1 MKFTDIFIRRP
12 VLATV
17 LSLLI
22 LLLGLRSITG
32 IGLREYPKTVT
43 TVISVSTAYP
53 GASARVMQGF
63 ITQPLQKAIASADGI
78 EYITSSSA
86 QSSSKITVH
95 IRLNYNPTKALTD
108 ITAKV
113 NQVRNILPRASQA
126 PIISESKGRRTAL
139 MYISFYSKTFS
150 RPAIADYLTRVVV
163 PKLQSVPGVAQANIL
178 GSAFA
183 MRIWLDPRKLAAYG
197 ITPQQVTQAIQNNN
211 FIAAVGQTKGPYVA
225 INVNARTDLHTA
237 REFRNLVVAT
247 HNDSLIRLGQLGKVD
262 LGAASYGTE
271 FFFGGKPAVAIAI
284 DTTPTANPLSVAD
297 GIVKLFPAIKSQ
309 LPAGMNARIPYD
321 GSRYIRSS
329 ITEVIK
335 TLGEAA
341 IIVIAVMFLFLGSL
355 RSVTIAMVT
364 IPLSL
369 IGTIFVMLLL
379 GYSLNLLTFLAM
391 VMAIGLVVDDA
402 IVVVENIHR
411 HLEQGKTRLQA
422 ALVGAREIGGPV
434 IAMTLTLAAVYAPIG
449 FLGGITGT
457 LFREFA
463 FTLAT
468 TVIISGFLA
477 LTLAPMMCSR
487 MLRPPREAGRFA
499 HWLDHSFERIKN
511 TYNRWLHHSLNHR
524 LATLL
529 VGATILIVLF
539 PLYSW
544 SKHELAPKEDQ
555 GFVIAFAQTPPTAT
569 IDYSRRYALELQR
582 LFTQFPQR
590 QYDFIVAGRF
600 AGGGAFGGLVLKPW
614 DERSRSAMSIQ
625 AQLAREV
632 RSIAGLQTYVVLP
645 PSLPGNSGG
654 APVQFV
660 ISTTNSYRELAAVAR
675 ELSLRAQK
683 SGLFIFANQNLKYDM
698 PELELTVDRSKAQTL
713 GLSMAA
719 IGQAMGTLLGGGY
732 VNFFSAEGYSYKV
745 IPQVIRK
752 YRFNPENLTHYYV
765 RSAAGTMI
773 PLSEVVK
780 LKQVTVPPSLAQF
793 DQLNAATITGVPRP
807 GVSLAR
813 ALSYLNTQL
822 QDIAPTGYFVNYQGE
837 SRQFKQEGSAL
848 AVTFLFALII
858 IYLVLSAL
866 FESFRDPLIIL
877 VSVPMAA
884 FGALLLVYFGLTS
897 INIYTQVGLVT
908 LIGLISKHG
917 ILITRFANDLQRE
930 KGLSRRAAVEQAA
943 AIRLRPIL
951 MTTAAMVL
959 AVVPLIAASGAGAG
973 ARFAIGLVIASGMS
987 IGTLFTLFM
996 VPMVY
1001 TFIAE
1006 NHRPQAKK

>member
-32 IGLREYPKTVT
+32 IGIREYPKTVT

-86 QSSSKITVH
+86 QSSSTITVH
-95 IRLNYNPTKALTD
+95 IRLNYDPTKALTD

-211 FIAAVGQTKGPYVA
+211 FIAAVGRTEGPYVA

-262 LGAASYGTE
+262 LGAESYGTE

-329 ITEVIK
+329 IDEVVK

-422 ALVGAREIGGPV
+422 ALVGAREIGGPI

-463 FTLAT
+463 FTLAV

-477 LTLAPMMCSR
+477 LTLSPMMCSR
-487 MLRPPREAGRFA
+487 MLRPPQEADRFA
-499 HWLDHSFERIKN
+499 QWLDHSFERIKN
-511 TYNRWLHHSLNHR
+511 TYGRWLHHSLNHR

-614 DERSRSAMSIQ
+614 DERNRSAMSIQ

-632 RSIAGLQTYVVLP
+632 KSIAGLQTYVVLP

-660 ISTTNSYRELAAVAR
+660 ISTTDSYRELATVAR

-752 YRFNPENLTHYYV
+752 YRFNPKNLTRYYV
-765 RSAAGTMI
+765 RSAAGAMI

-822 QDIAPTGYFVNYQGE
+822 QDIAPKGYFVNYQGE

-917 ILITRFANDLQRE
+917 ILITRFANDLQHE